1 MRNPKLLSL
10 SILCAAVLAGCGG
23 DGDTNA
29 AQAGADTLASADLKS
44 RRSRS
49 DGGSSDS
56 GSASTS
62 TSAASATLAT
72 TATPV
77 GRLLASNCFNCH
89 GTDGHPNGGFD
100 QLAGESASEIVKE
113 LKEMAAKT
121 DEGGIMRIHAMGYT
135 DEQLRQLGTYF
146 ASQR

>member
-10 SILCAAVLAGCGG
+10 SILCAAVLGGCGG
-23 DGDTNA
+23 ESDPSA
-29 AQAGADTLASADLKS
+29 AQAGADTLASVDLKS
-44 RRSRS
+44 RRSQS
-49 DGGSSDS
+49 DDGRADTGS
-56 GSASTS
+56 GSTG
-62 TSAASATLAT
+62 TSAAAAAA

-89 GTDGHPNGGFD
+89 GTDGRPNGGFD
-100 QLAGESASEIVKE
+100 ELAGDSASEIVKG

-135 DEQLRQLGTYF
+135 DEQLWQLGTYF

>member
-1 MRNPKLLSL
+1 MRNPKFLSL
-10 SILCAAVLAGCGG
+10 SILCAAVLGGCGG
-23 DGDTNA
+23 GSDPSA
-29 AQAGADTLASADLKS
+29 AQAGADTLASVDLKS
-44 RRSRS
+44 RSDRSS
-49 DGGSSDS
+49 QSDS
-56 GSASTS
+56 GSGSSTGGS
-62 TSAASATLAT
+62 TGGPTT
-72 TATPV
+72 TANPV

-121 DEGGIMRIHAMGYT
+121 EEGGIMRIHAMGYT
-135 DEQLRQLGTYF
+135 DEQLWQLGTYF